1 MQNHIAR
8 SVSSRLRERLHAL
21 SANGIAKQY
30 HYSND
35 DIVVNHSN
43 GLKLRTEHFLFILH
57 EGVNLVDPASSHMLV
72 SKIKPCMCVYK
83 PVHSETADCSLNQL
97 LTMLHYINTWVPT
110 VILELIHAR

>member
-72 SKIKPCMCVYK
+72 SKIKPCMCVYIFL
-83 PVHSETADCSLNQL
+83 HCETANCSLIQL
-97 LTMLHYINTWVPT
+97 LITWPRDTTWITT
-110 VILELIHAR
+110 VIL